1 MNANDFRN
9 VLFFMCNKWSKGECN
24 LIFNGSD
31 FDPEK
36 WKYSLGDHIWNKW
49 VDAIKNHN
57 GSLDC
62 ITYFLLNVLDT
73 GNLQKLINR
82 TIEYYK

>member
-1 MNANDFRN
+1 MNGNDFRN
-9 VLFFMCNKWSKGECN
+9 VLLFMCNKWSKGECN

-49 VDAIKNHN
+49 VAAINDHN

-73 GNLQKLINR
+73 CNLQKLINR